1 MKLKNSYILLIV
13 MSIFLLISIGS
24 VCASDAAMD
33 ADILSADDGS
43 VDVLSDNGTNEGA
56 SPKATS
62 VVSND
67 VTINEKETA
76 KIPVTVK
83 DNESQTVNIK
93 TGDLN
98 VTEGSKVIKF
108 NYANDSV
115 ILTENLTAGN
125 HSIIIKFLGNANYTS
140 SQTTMKLSVIGE
152 KIIDAANAN
161 VNSTK
166 KAVVP
171 IKITDGVTVYDIDK
185 DKISLVASYK
195 DGNNTITKA
204 IDNFELINKALHF
217 DYPFDVTGNLT
228 INYAENKTLT
238 KTITINRI
246 YNVKIIVLNKE
257 TDYSVGNLTFQIFDI
272 DNNLA
277 VLPNKTISVSGMKN
291 TTQLTWIT
299 RNSGGSMSISTNK
312 EFTSDKNGIVT
323 IPNEDFYPGYIFA
336 NYVYCPAGT
345 YSLTLTGS
353 KDVKGTNKTD
363 IIINKAS
370 INIVINP
377 YKEHYG
383 STKQVVIDVTNAK
396 TGDGMSGVILH
407 LYMANTTAKDYY
419 FQTDDNGT
427 SKINVSG
434 LVPGDYALTVS
445 NNDTTKKK
453 KKSVDG
459 KITILPTEVK
469 MTVNVPSSIYYNTG
483 NTATIKITNKKT
495 GEIVPNAIVL
505 VTIQTGSKKQNYLYQ
520 ANAKGVITVN
530 YAPAAVGS
538 HKIIVQMADTRYDAA
553 KVSKSYT
560 VKKASGKISAPKVTT
575 YYKAG
580 KSFVIRLYNTKNKK
594 PIYAAKLNVKIFISS
609 SRYYN
614 YNGQTGLDGKLRIS
628 LDTFNPGTY
637 RVVVS
642 QGEKK
647 NFTAKQVTSQ
657 FVIKK
662 ASAKLTPA
670 KVTAKKGA
678 SKYFKVTVKNTK
690 TKKVVSSGVKIK
702 MKVYTGK
709 SYKTYTAKT
718 NSKGIAQLNVKSLKV
733 GTHKVVVSSGDKY
746 LSAKSATSS
755 IKITK

>member
-13 MSIFLLISIGS
+13 MSIFLLVSVGS

-33 ADILSADDGS
+33 ADILSTDDGFI
-43 VDVLSDNGTNEGA
+43 DVISDNGTNEGT
-56 SPKATS
+56 SPKATT
-62 VVSND
+62 VVSKD

-228 INYAENKTLT
+228 INYTENKTLT

-246 YNVKIIVLNKE
+246 YNIKIIVLNKE
-257 TDYSVGNLTFQIFDI
+257 TDYSVGNFTFKILDS

-277 VLPNKTISVSGMKN
+277 VLPNKTISISGMKN

-299 RNSGGSMSISTNK
+299 RNIGGSMSISTSK
-312 EFTSDKNGIVT
+312 EFKSDDNGIITV
-323 IPNEDFYPGYIFA
+323 PNEDFYPGYNIG
-336 NYVYCPAGT
+336 NYIYCPAGT

-353 KDVKGTNKTD
+353 NDVKGTNKTD
-363 IIINKAS
+363 IIINIAS
-370 INIVINP
+370 INIAINP
-377 YKEHYG
+377 YKEHYK
-383 STKQVVIDVTNAK
+383 STKKVVIDVTNAK
-396 TGDGMSGVILH
+396 TGAPMKGIILH

-419 FQTDDNGT
+419 FQTGANGT
-427 SKINVSG
+427 AEINVSG
-434 LVPGDYALTVS
+434 LIPGEYPLTVS
-445 NNDTTKKK
+445 NNDTKNIKEKKV
-453 KKSVDG
+453 SG
-459 KITILPTEVK
+459 SITILGIATK
-469 MTVNVPSSIYYNTG
+469 MTVTVPKTYYYNSG
-483 NTATIKITNKKT
+483 NIATIKVTDKST
-495 GEIVPNAIVL
+495 GKRVANAIVL
-505 VTIQTGSKKQNYLYQ
+505 VQVYTGKASQAYLYQ
-520 ANAKGVITVN
+520 ANSKGMIYVN

-538 HKIIVQMADTRYDAA
+538 HKIVVTMADSRYTASTVTKTVKVKKATA
-553 KVSKSYT
+553 KIT
-560 VKKASGKISAPKVTT
+560 VKKVTG
-575 YYKAG
+575 YYKSG
-580 KSFVIRLYNTKNKK
+580 SIYKIKLTNTKNKK
-594 PIYAAKLNVKIFISS
+594 AIYAGKLNVKIYPN
-609 SRYYN
+609 SRSYYN
-614 YNGQTGLDGKLRIS
+614 YNGQTGLDGTLRIS
-628 LDTFNPGTY
+628 LDSFKPGTY
-637 RVVVS
+637 KVEVS
-642 QGEKK
+642 SNDGK
-647 NFTAKQVTSQ
+647 NFTASKKTSQ
-657 FVIKK
+657 FVVKK
-662 ASAKLTPA
+662 APAKLTP
-670 KVTAKKGA
+670 KKLTAKKGEN
-678 SKYFKVTVKNTK
+678 KKFRVIVKNTANK
-690 TKKVVSSGVKIK
+690 NPVVGVKVSI
-702 MKVYTGK
+702 KVYTGK
-709 SYKTYTAKT
+709 TVKTYTAKT
-718 NSKGIAQLNVKSLKV
+718 NANGTAKISVKNLSV
-733 GTHKVVVSSGDKY
+733 GTHKVVV
-746 LSAKSATSS
+746 KSANKYVVATAAKSS
-755 IKITK
+755 IKITKT